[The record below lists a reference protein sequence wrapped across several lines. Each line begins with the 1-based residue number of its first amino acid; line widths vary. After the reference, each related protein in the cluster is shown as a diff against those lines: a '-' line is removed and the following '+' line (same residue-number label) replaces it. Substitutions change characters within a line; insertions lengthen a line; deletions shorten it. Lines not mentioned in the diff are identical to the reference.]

1 MSEEHVEVVRRWLAW
16 LPDLRDVDPADDD
29 AAIEQAFRDYLDEE
43 FEIRIPSYYP
53 EETPVFKGREGVARY
68 AAWLRDSWS
77 HWRAWAER
85 FFDAGDH
92 VVVFGRIV
100 AKGRSSGVPIEFRN
114 ALVFTIR
121 NGRMTSMQVYPD
133 RADALKA
140 AGLSEQAM

>member
-1 MSEEHVEVVRRWLAW
+1 MSSENVEVVRRWLAW
-16 LPDLRDVDPADDD
+16 LPDLRDVDPADDH

-53 EETPVFKGREGVARY
+53 DERPVFQGRDGLVRY
-68 AAWLRDSWS
+68 VAWLRDSWS
-77 HWRAWAER
+77 AWRPWPER
-85 FFDAGDH
+85 FFDAGDR

-100 AKGRSSGVPIEFRN
+100 AKGRSSGVPIELTN

-133 RADALKA
+133 RPEALKA
-140 AGLSEQAM
+140 VGLEE

>member
-1 MSEEHVEVVRRWLAW
+1 MSSENVEVVRRWLAW
-16 LPDLRDVDPADDD
+16 LPDLRDVDPADDH

-53 EETPVFKGREGVARY
+53 DERPVFQGRDGLVRY
-68 AAWLRDSWS
+68 VAWLRDSWS
-77 HWRAWAER
+77 AWRPWPER
-85 FFDAGDH
+85 FFDASDH

-100 AKGRSSGVPIEFRN
+100 AKGRSSGVPIEFPN

-133 RADALKA
+133 RPEALKA
-140 AGLSEQAM
+140 VGLEE

>member
-1 MSEEHVEVVRRWLAW
+1 MSEENVELVRRWLAW
-16 LPDLRDVDPADDD
+16 IPDLRDADLADDH
-29 AAIEQAFRDYLDEE
+29 AAVEQAFRDYLDEE
-43 FEIRIPSYYP
+43 FEIRIPTYYP

-68 AAWLRDSWS
+68 AAWLRDAWS
-77 HWRAWAER
+77 DWRPWPER

-100 AKGRSSGVPIEFRN
+100 AKGRSSGVPIEFAN

-133 RADALKA
+133 RTDALKA
-140 AGLSEQAM
+140 VGLEQ